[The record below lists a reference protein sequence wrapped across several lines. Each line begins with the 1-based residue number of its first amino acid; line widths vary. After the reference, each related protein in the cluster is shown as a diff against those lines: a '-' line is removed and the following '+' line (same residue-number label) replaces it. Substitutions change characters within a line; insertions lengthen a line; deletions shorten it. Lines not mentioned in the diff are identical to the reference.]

1 MDVDQVVL
9 LGRNTLQEVM
19 ILVGPILAVA
29 ISVSLGV
36 NVVQVLT
43 SLQDTTVSTVSR
55 LLATGSA
62 LFLMMPWMWRHLVQ
76 YTVGIIFRLSRVPAM
91 IQIPF
96 LTIISGLLTIGVRL
110 TGLMLF
116 APFFGSIAIPS
127 RVKAI
132 LVCR

>member
-9 LGRNTLQEVM
+9 LGRMMLQEVM

-29 ISVSLGV
+29 IIVSLGV

-55 LLATGSA
+55 LLATGGA

-76 YTVGIIFRLSRVPAM
+76 YTLNMFSDFHGYL
-91 IQIPF
+91 Q
-96 LTIISGLLTIGVRL
+96 
-110 TGLMLF
+110 
-116 APFFGSIAIPS
+116 
-127 RVKAI
+127 
-132 LVCR
+132 

>member
-1 MDVDQVVL
+1 MGVDQVVL

-76 YTVGIIFRLSRVPAM
+76 YTVG
-91 IQIPF
+91 
-96 LTIISGLLTIGVRL
+96 
-110 TGLMLF
+110 LF
-116 APFFGSIAIPS
+116 SDFHGY
-127 RVKAI
+127 
-132 LVCR
+132 LQ